1 MREMRKLAETNM
13 RARRPDG
20 MTDLEKADTSAMP

>member
-1 MREMRKLAETNM
+1 M

-20 MTDLEKADTSAMP
+20 MHAPSRDARDLVRGFVVIRG